1 MFSKILT
8 SIKKR
13 LNMRLAFVFS
23 SLFMFSFLV
32 LFGITYVMLS
42 TSLRRDDRE
51 LIRMKLLELWTHY
64 QLGGMLNLRRAVLSG
79 SGAAPGKLFF
89 IRIADPTNTSR
100 FLYLPER
107 WEQLDQEELEKA
119 FAETSGKP
127 FRVRLNG
134 ERVYLETASVFL
146 IDGNILQIGINVSSR
161 VHLLSRLRI
170 TFAFGMIP
178 LVLLSFVT
186 GSLIA
191 ARSLKPIAGLNFT
204 VRSIIATGDI
214 SSRISARGRGDELDD
229 LVILFNRMLERIEVL
244 VRGMRTALDSVAHD
258 LRTPMTRLRGSA
270 ELALRSSKKAG
281 DYREAL
287 EDCLEES
294 ELILK
299 MLNTLMDITEA
310 ETGAMKLNKS
320 EVNLKS
326 LVTEC
331 VDVYRF
337 VSEEK
342 EISLKSSVSPD
353 IAVYADAS
361 RIRQAV
367 LNLVDNAIKYTP
379 RGGRVDITVQEEERK
394 VTISV
399 SDTGIGIAEDE
410 QHQIFN
416 RLYRSSHTH
425 STRGLGLGL
434 SFVQAIVRAHGGEV
448 QVESTPGKGSSFTI
462 ILPHKNIQIHA

>member
-1 MFSKILT
+1 
-8 SIKKR
+8 
-13 LNMRLAFVFS
+13 MRLSFVFS
-23 SLFMFSFLV
+23 SLFMFSFLI

-42 TSLRRDDRE
+42 SSLRRDDRE
-51 LIRMKLLELWTHY
+51 IIRMKLLELWTHY
-64 QLGGMLNLRRAVLSG
+64 QLGGILNMRRAVLSG
-79 SGAAPGKLFF
+79 SGAAFDKLFF
-89 IRIADPTNTSR
+89 IRIADRTYTTR
-100 FLYLPER
+100 FLYLLEQWQELGP
-107 WEQLDQEELEKA
+107 EQLERA
-119 FAETSGKP
+119 FTGKSGKP
-127 FRVRLNG
+127 LRLRLNG
-134 ERVYLETASVFL
+134 ERVFLETASVLLF
-146 IDGNILQIGINVSSR
+146 DGNILQIGINVSSR

-191 ARSLKPIAGLNFT
+191 ARSLKPIAGLNST
-204 VRSIIATGDI
+204 ARSIIATGDI

-244 VRGMRTALDSVAHD
+244 VRGMRGALDSVAHD

-287 EDCLEES
+287 QDCLEES

-310 ETGAMKLNKS
+310 ESGAMKLNKN

-326 LVTEC
+326 LITEC
-331 VDVYRF
+331 MDVYRF

-342 EISLKSSVSPD
+342 EISLEVFSRPD
-353 IAVYADAS
+353 VTVYADAS

-379 RGGRVDITVQEEERK
+379 RGGRVDISAQEDQQK
-394 VTISV
+394 VKIRV

-410 QHQIFN
+410 LPQIFN
-416 RLYRSSHTH
+416 RLYRSPHTR

-434 SFVQAIVRAHGGEV
+434 SFVHAIVRAHGGEI
-448 QVESTPGKGSSFTI
+448 QVESEPGKGSSFTI

>member
-1 MFSKILT
+1 MFSKILS
-8 SIKKR
+8 SIRRR
-13 LNMRLAFVFS
+13 LNLRLSFVFS

-32 LFGITYVMLS
+32 LFGITYIMLS

-51 LIRMKLLELWTHY
+51 LTRMKLLELWTHY
-64 QLGGMLNLRRAVLSG
+64 QLGGILNLRRAVLSG
-79 SGAAPGKLFF
+79 SGTGPGKLFF
-89 IRIADPTNTSR
+89 IRVADPSNRSR
-100 FLYLPER
+100 FLYIPEQ
-107 WEQLDQEELEKA
+107 WQDLEGEELEKV
-119 FAETSGKP
+119 FMESQGKP
-127 FRVRLNG
+127 FRIKLDG

-161 VHLLSRLRI
+161 MHLLSRLRI

-191 ARSLKPIAGLNFT
+191 ARTLTPIAGLNST
-204 VRSIIATGDI
+204 VRTIIATGDI

-244 VRGMRTALDSVAHD
+244 VRGMRSALDSVAHD

-270 ELALRSSKKAG
+270 ELALRSSKDAE

-310 ETGAMKLNKS
+310 ETGAMKLDKS
-320 EVNLKS
+320 EVNLES
-326 LVTEC
+326 LLTEC
-331 VDVYRF
+331 VDIYRF

-342 EISLKSSVSPD
+342 EISLEITVDPD
-353 IAVYADAS
+353 TTVYADAS

-367 LNLVDNAIKYTP
+367 LNLVDNAIKYTHS
-379 RGGRVDITVQEEERK
+379 GGRVDIAVREVEEK
-394 VTISV
+394 VLISV
-399 SDTGIGIAEDE
+399 ADTGVGITEDE
-410 QHQIFN
+410 QHHIFN
-416 RLYRSSHTH
+416 RLYRSPQSS

-434 SFVQAIVRAHGGEV
+434 SFVQAIVQAHGGEV
-448 QVESTPGKGSSFTI
+448 EVESDPGKGSSFTI
-462 ILPHKNIQIHA
+462 ILPQKNIQMHT

>member
-1 MFSKILT
+1 
-8 SIKKR
+8 
-13 LNMRLAFVFS
+13 MRLAFVFS
-23 SLFMFSFLV
+23 ILFIFSFLV

-42 TSLRRDDRE
+42 SSLRRDDRE

-64 QLGGMLNLRRAVLSG
+64 QLGGILNMRRSIISG
-79 SGAAPGKLFF
+79 SGAASERLFF
-89 IRIADPTNTSR
+89 IRITDRTNTSK
-100 FLYLPER
+100 FLYLS
-107 WEQLDQEELEKA
+107 EQRQEIAPAQLEKA
-119 FAETSGKP
+119 FTEKSGKP
-127 FRVRLNG
+127 FRLKLNG
-134 ERVYLETASVFL
+134 DRVFLETASVLLF
-146 IDGNILQIGINVSSR
+146 DGNILQIGVNVSPR
-161 VHLLSRLRI
+161 VLLLSRLRI
-170 TFAFGMIP
+170 TFAFCMIP

-191 ARSLKPIAGLNFT
+191 ARSLKPIAGLNST

-244 VRGMRTALDSVAHD
+244 VRGMRSALDSVAHD

-270 ELALRSSKKAG
+270 ELALRTSKQAG

-287 EDCLEES
+287 QDCLEES

-310 ETGAMKLNKS
+310 ETGAMKLNMS

-326 LVTEC
+326 LITEC

-342 EISLKSSVSPD
+342 EISLEVSSLPDVS
-353 IAVYADAS
+353 VYADAS

-379 RGGRVDITVQEEERK
+379 QKGRVGIDAQEVEHTVKIR
-394 VTISV
+394 V
-399 SDTGIGIAEDE
+399 SDNGIGIAEDE
-410 QHQIFN
+410 QQQIFN
-416 RLYRSSHTH
+416 RLYRSPHTR

-434 SFVQAIVRAHGGEV
+434 SFVHAIVRAHGGEI
-448 QVESTPGKGSSFTI
+448 QVESEPGKGSSFTI
-462 ILPHKNIQIHA
+462 ILPRKPILTHAQNLTKL